1 MNNSGSLLQILLGS
15 REKLDETNQKLV
27 ADKIKNTATKLGD
40 NFRKVIED
48 NLPIFYLINAEI
60 IVDEMLKELHPSNTQ
75 EKIAQY
81 LNSLTLTRNEGAKIY
96 EENVYFSELKNQKS
110 GFLSEYSLVY
120 NIILKNKNILIAK
133 ILKDLTGKITKSTK
147 IADISDKI
155 AILSNEVVNS
165 LANLAVNIADT
176 RAENKL
182 RVIGAKLAQTF
193 KAIGVSRVSDPQTII
208 VDFNS
213 SKNLF
218 IVLPNFSSITDN
230 VHNVITQS
238 LVASLKEY
246 DIQVNIN
253 SGKFLAGNFAAAGHT
268 GLKSGSKVVGINTPL
283 TQIASL
289 ILFNNNVD
297 APGLLDNFAVNTGH
311 NDWNLEV
318 TANYADANTLGLTLG
333 ISYVQTMPSVINS
346 GVLSTSELANIDA
359 AFKAKLNKSYREL
372 AKEFKTTVVNNFG
385 FIFKNLRLSPTLKET
400 VEQYIIGG
408 LTGKQYKGSNSKAS
422 SVKKGTDKL
431 VQVKGKG
438 QKPSRG
444 ITDKSKKSPNTAT
457 IVAKGPEQYSLTS
470 LQILINSLLAKTI
483 KENMGTG
490 NRRDILNL
498 RTGRFAESVKV
509 ERLSQSREGMITA
522 FYTYM
527 RNPYGTFSEGGRQE
541 NPKSR
546 NPKLLISKSI
556 REIAET
562 QVKNR
567 LRAVLV

>member
-562 QVKNR
+562 QVRNR